1 MDENIINNNTDKIK
15 LSVIVPIYN
24 VEHYIRKCAESLLA
38 QTCSPDLYEVIFVN
52 DGTKDR
58 SVDVLKNCVDF
69 ENLKNFHLLEKPNGG
84 LSSARNYGIK
94 NSVGQYFWCIDSDD
108 WIETDSIKCLLDLL
122 KDNPDAI
129 YTSTLFFN
137 KTDSESVSDTDISIN
152 TGSGKQLMGLHP
164 AFMAA
169 VYIIRRTFW
178 NENHFDFY
186 EGILHEDYEL
196 MPRVVYSA
204 ISMRICHK
212 PLYHYLQREGSITQ
226 IKNPKRV
233 YDMMKIINSYSLFLN
248 SKVHHNDIKL
258 VCTCLSDIVLALFEA
273 SQNMDKDVLADVNIF
288 CNKNRKLA
296 YILRNSRKLQSVL
309 FGWFMFLPIK
319 PTNVY
324 SFLHKLKN
332 IIR

>member
-24 VEHYIRKCAESLLA
+24 VENYIRKCAESLLA

-122 KDNPDAI
+122 KDNPDVI

-152 TGSGKQLMGLHP
+152 TGSGKQLIGLHP

-196 MPRVVYSA
+196 MPRVVYCA
-204 ISMRICHK
+204 NIVNVCHR
-212 PLYHYLQREGSITQ
+212 PLYHYLKREGSITQ
-226 IKNPKRV
+226 TINPKRV
-233 YDMMKIINSYSLFLN
+233 YDMMKIIDSYAVFLN
-248 SKVHHNDIKL
+248 SKVPHNDIKL
-258 VCTCLSDIVLALFEA
+258 VCTCFSDIVLSLFEV
-273 SQNMDKDVLADVNIF
+273 SRSMDMNILYDVNTY
-288 CNKNRKLA
+288 CRKNRKVA
-296 YILRNSRKLQSVL
+296 YILRKAQIGQCIL
-309 FGWFMFLPIK
+309 FGWLLFLPIK
-319 PTNVY
+319 PTIIY
-324 SFLHKLKN
+324 SCLHKLKHF
-332 IIR
+332 